1 MPSFQQVSA
10 CRIVQNAA
18 KAVLQQLPH
27 LLDAH
32 DTESSI
38 ATKALQL
45 LSDAG
50 YPNTWYYDC
59 PVLVLLGSRSC
70 LSVSGKYY
78 QASEEKIG
86 GKNLV
91 SIDLSPL
98 HHPIW
103 GDYSRTFAF
112 EFGVYVVEPKTLE
125 YKNGLQFQKQLHREM
140 MQWVK
145 PSTSFHSLF
154 NWANVRIRE
163 SGFVN
168 LDFRSN
174 VGHSI
179 APELE
184 ERQFIQLNNH
194 TLLGEVDFFS
204 FEPFVRL
211 KGGNWGFKQE
221 DIYFFDESGNLALL

>member
-1 MPSFQQVSA
+1 MTNNPLSFSFWRKHRLPVLLQTE
-10 CRIVQNAA
+10 AA
-18 KAVLQQLPH
+18 EL
-27 LLDAH
+27 
-32 DTESSI
+32 SI
-38 ATKALQL
+38 ATKAQQL
-45 LSDAG
+45 LRELG
-50 YPNTWYYDC
+50 YPHTWYYEC
-59 PVLVLLGSRSC
+59 HALVLLGSRSC
-70 LSVSGKYY
+70 LSISGKHY
-78 QASEEKIG
+78 QASDEKIG

-98 HHPIW
+98 HNTIW
-103 GDYSRTFAF
+103 GDHSRTFAF
-112 EFGVYVVEPKTLE
+112 EFGAYVEEPKTLE
-125 YKNGLQFQKQLHREM
+125 YKNGLQFQKQLQKEM

-184 ERQFIQLNNH
+184 ERQYIQLNNH
-194 TLLGEVDFFS
+194 ALLGTVDFFS

-221 DIYFFDESGNLALL
+221 DIYFFDAVGNLELL